1 MATKQA
7 APKPAQA
14 SANNTALTQT
24 VQVTFVPHSDKPETK
39 NCYRLDEVT
48 DAGMPPKIG
57 TLYIQ
62 KWAVGN
68 KLPERITLTIT
79 VN

>member
-1 MATKQA
+1 MATQA
-7 APKPAQA
+7 KTKTAQA
-14 SANNTALTQT
+14 EP
-24 VQVTFVPHSDKPETK
+24 VQVNFIPHADKPETK

-48 DAGMPPKIG
+48 ESGMPPKIG

-68 KLPERITLTIT
+68 KLPERLTLTIT
-79 VN
+79 VK

>member
-7 APKPAQA
+7 APKPAG
-14 SANNTALTQT
+14 NTATKD
-24 VQVTFVPHSDKPETK
+24 VSVTFVPHSDKPETK
-39 NCYRLDEVT
+39 NCYRLDEVP

-68 KLPERITLTIT
+68 KLPEHLTLTIT

>member
-1 MATKQA
+1 MATNAKTQ
-7 APKPAQA
+7 PKAE
-14 SANNTALTQT
+14 SA
-24 VQVTFVPHSDKPETK
+24 QVTFVPHSDKPETK

-48 DAGMPPKIG
+48 EAGMPPKIG

-68 KLPERITLTIT
+68 KLPERLTLTIT

>member
-1 MATKQA
+1 MATNAKTQ
-7 APKPAQA
+7 PKAE
-14 SANNTALTQT
+14 S
-24 VQVTFVPHSDKPETK
+24 VHVTFVPHADKPETK

-68 KLPERITLTIT
+68 KLPERLTLTLT